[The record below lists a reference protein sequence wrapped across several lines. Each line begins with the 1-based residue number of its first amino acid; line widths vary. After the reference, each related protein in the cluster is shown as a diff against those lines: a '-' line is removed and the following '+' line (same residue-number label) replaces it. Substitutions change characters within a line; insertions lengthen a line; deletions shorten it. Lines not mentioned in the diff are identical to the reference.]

1 MVSGLQSYGLRLPPW
16 FAQWQTLAPELQMLR
31 SAQAGQPN
39 VYSYCFC
46 SPH

>member
-1 MVSGLQSYGLRLPPW
+1 LQSYGLRLPSW
-16 FAQWQTLAPELQMLR
+16 VAQLPAMAPELQML
-31 SAQAGQPN
+31 STAHVGQPN